1 MSSIHLAHM
10 FPAGCCKERCEPP
23 QLRGEVVQTIPLA
36 SYSIAL
42 LRKMVFLITDVL
54 NLECNPKRGSM
65 SNNTLF
71 FIPKLPYTIFIIT
84 ICAFVKLYNYQTN
97 CITHKTVVK
106 LIIVINVTRNIVNIR
121 EYSTIL
127 LLITKSISWLN

>member
-1 MSSIHLAHM
+1 MQLTRTLIIGESIRVSSIHLAHM

-42 LRKMVFLITDVL
+42 LRKMEFLITDVL

-84 ICAFVKLYNYQTN
+84 ICAFVKLYNY
-97 CITHKTVVK
+97 HKTVVK
-106 LIIVINVTRNIVNIR
+106 LIIVVNNVTRNIVNIV
-121 EYSTIL
+121 ENIAQFFC
-127 LLITKSISWLN
+127 